1 MAFASVLSPGPV
13 SRVLPLLRSCSTE
26 PPTRPISVGVV
37 GIEDRDWFREE
48 SERSRVSGTS
58 PWRIVLGVLIGVA
71 IIATLSRPA
80 YDRERGANGLRI
92 ELFPGSPG
100 ITLGEQR
107 LYAENDPWAAWLA
120 DESTCPGG
128 EDVSMPP
135 EVQVQVML
143 CLLNFARVQEGVYP
157 VALSP
162 FLSGTAASKARDIA
176 LCRHF
181 SHEACGKRT
190 FQAAD
195 DLGYRGALGENL
207 YVAEGALMAPRLAV
221 DSWLNSKGH
230 RENLFQ
236 PDWRTVGI
244 SLLPGA
250 TLEDIQ
256 DGVVWVNHFGT

>member
-1 MAFASVLSPGPV
+1 M
-13 SRVLPLLRSCSTE
+13 
-26 PPTRPISVGVV
+26 

-48 SERSRVSGTS
+48 DRRPGTSDVS
-58 PWRIVLGVLIGVA
+58 PWRVVVYVLVGLAIVAV
-71 IIATLSRPA
+71 LSRSVF
-80 YDRERGANGLRI
+80 DHERGANGVRLEPI
-92 ELFPGSPG
+92 PGLPG

-107 LYAENDPWAAWLA
+107 LYAENDPWRAWLA
-120 DESTCPGG
+120 DEKTCPGG
-128 EDVSMPP
+128 ESVAVPP
-135 EVQVQVML
+135 EIQVQVML
-143 CLLNFARVQEGVYP
+143 CHLNFARAHEGLDP

-181 SHEACGKRT
+181 SHEACGKPP

-207 YVAEGALMAPRLAV
+207 YIGEGALMAARPAV
-221 DSWLNSKGH
+221 DAWLNSDGH

-236 PDWRTVGI
+236 PGWRAVGI

-250 TLEDIQ
+250 SLDDIE